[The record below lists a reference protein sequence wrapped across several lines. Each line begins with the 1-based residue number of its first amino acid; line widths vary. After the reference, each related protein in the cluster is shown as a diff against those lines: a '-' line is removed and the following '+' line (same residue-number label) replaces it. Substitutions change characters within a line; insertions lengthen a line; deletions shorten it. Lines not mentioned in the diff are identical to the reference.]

1 MYDADIPIRDPLPPH
16 HKFNTKT
23 RNTTHMEHEW
33 MPKGLNRDHARRQEA
48 GGLSAVLRMAV
59 LGAVAMSLG
68 ACASPG
74 EGGFG
79 SSVFLDPAKYELYN
93 CQQLLTAR
101 KDVNNRVLE
110 LEGLMAKAETGAGG
124 ALVSGLAYQTDYRA
138 QRAQRDDLDARIAR
152 DNCGAEVAPPAAPA
166 APPKRKR

>member
-1 MYDADIPIRDPLPPH
+1 MR
-16 HKFNTKT
+16 KFT
-23 RNTTHMEHEW
+23 RMTEAMSKEW
-33 MPKGLNRDHARRQEA
+33 AQRQPR
-48 GGLSAVLRMAV
+48 GGLRMAV
-59 LGAVAMSLG
+59 LGVVAIGLG

-93 CQQLLTAR
+93 CQQLVSTR

-110 LEGLMAKAETGAGG
+110 LEGLMAKVETGAGG
-124 ALVSGLAYQTDYRA
+124 ALVSGLAYQTEYRT

-152 DNCGAEVAPPAAPA
+152 NNCSAELAAPA
-166 APPKRKR
+166 APAVPPKRKR

>member
-1 MYDADIPIRDPLPPH
+1 M
-16 HKFNTKT
+16 KT

-33 MPKGLNRDHARRQEA
+33 MLKGLNRSHARQQAA
-48 GGLSAVLRMAV
+48 GGLSAALRMAV
-59 LGAVAMSLG
+59 LGAVAMGLG

-101 KDVNNRVLE
+101 KSTNDRIVE

-124 ALVSGLAYQTDYRA
+124 ALISGLAYQTDYRT

-152 DNCGAEVAPPAAPA
+152 DNCSAELAKPAAPA

>member
-1 MYDADIPIRDPLPPH
+1 ML
-16 HKFNTKT
+16 
-23 RNTTHMEHEW
+23 
-33 MPKGLNRDHARRQEA
+33 KGLDRGHVRQRGA
-48 GGLSAVLRMAV
+48 GGLSAALRMAV
-59 LGAVAMSLG
+59 LGAVAMGLG

-93 CQQLLTAR
+93 CQQLVSTR
-101 KDVNNRVLE
+101 RDVNNRVVE

-152 DNCGAEVAPPAAPA
+152 DNCSAEVAPPAAPA
-166 APPKRKR
+166 AAPKRKR

>member
-1 MYDADIPIRDPLPPH
+1 M
-16 HKFNTKT
+16 KT
-23 RNTTHMEHEW
+23 RNTTPMRQQTRMTEAMSNIW
-33 MPKGLNRDHARRQEA
+33 ARRQP
-48 GGLSAVLRMAV
+48 GGVSRMAV
-59 LGAVAMSLG
+59 LGAVAMGLG

-93 CQQLLTAR
+93 CQQLVSTR
-101 KDVNNRVLE
+101 KDVNNRVVE

-152 DNCGAEVAPPAAPA
+152 DNCSAEVAKPAAAPA